1 MVFGFYPECQVLL
14 SLLESS
20 TVDVQPSVH
29 LWMAG
34 DIYFSMLESG
44 PFLLFR
50 FTLGAVVSLFRFGCA
65 FLT

>member
-29 LWMAG
+29 LWTAG

-44 PFLLFR
+44 PFCYFGLL
-50 FTLGAVVSLFRFGCA
+50 LVQL
-65 FLT
+65 